1 MAIEPTTTTPIG
13 SPLPTASTP
22 TTVSKAGM
30 GKDDFLKLLVGQLK
44 NQDPMNPT
52 GSEEFMGQMAQFSTL
67 EQITNVAQATTEL
80 AKSASLSST
89 VGLIGR
95 TVTYTGADKA
105 TVTGTVESVDTS
117 GQTPKITIGGKPG
130 IDPAK
135 VTQVR

>member
-1 MAIEPTTTTPIG
+1 MAIPPTTTTTTTSATTG
-13 SPLPTASTP
+13 TAA
-22 TTVSKAGM
+22 TTAKTGM